1 MGVACRPLLSAM
13 KVVNAKSVVK
23 VPDNVT
29 VTVKSRVVKVSGPR
43 GSLQKSFRHMSIDL
57 YMPDEKTVKVEKWFA
72 GSKEL
77 AVLKTCCSHIQN
89 MIDGVTKG
97 FEYRMKMVY
106 AHFPTNVQIAGN
118 GQSLD
123 IVNFIGQKVK
133 FHVDCLDGVKV
144 ERDPQANTEFLS
156 IETTSKMCR
165 KHVLSSPRSV
175 RSRTRISV
183 NSSMVSMFPRRNSRR
198 KLERFAP
205 RLH

>member
-106 AHFPTNVQIAGN
+106 AHFPTNVQIAGDKK
-118 GQSLD
+118 SLD
-123 IVNFIGQKVK
+123 VVNSIGQKVK
-133 FHVDCLDGVKV
+133 FHVKALDGVTMERNPGNNAEIIFQGNDIENVSGTCALINQSRAVKNKDIRKFLDGIYVSQKGHV
-144 ERDPQANTEFLS
+144 EN
-156 IETTSKMCR
+156 
-165 KHVLSSPRSV
+165 
-175 RSRTRISV
+175 
-183 NSSMVSMFPRRNSRR
+183 
-198 KLERFAP
+198 
-205 RLH
+205 

>member
-1 MGVACRPLLSAM
+1 MGARGAVACRPLLSAL

-57 YMPDEKTVKVEKWFA
+57 YMPDERTVKVEKWFA

-97 FEYRMKMVY
+97 LEYRMKMVY

-144 ERDPQANTEFLS
+144 ERDPNLNTEILIHGNDLENVSKTCALISQKCAIKNKDIRKFLDG
-156 IETTSKMCR
+156 IY
-165 KHVLSSPRSV
+165 
-175 RSRTRISV
+175 
-183 NSSMVSMFPRRNSRR
+183 VSNKGFKEN
-198 KLERFAP
+198 FD
-205 RLH
+205 

>member
-13 KVVNAKSVVK
+13 KVANAKS
-23 VPDNVT
+23 
-29 VTVKSRVVKVSGPR
+29 VVKVSGPR

-144 ERDPQANTEFLS
+144 ERDPNLNTEILIHGNDLENVSKTCALISQKCAIKNKDIRKFLDGIYVSNKGFREILIKCCVANT
-156 IETTSKMCR
+156 
-165 KHVLSSPRSV
+165 
-175 RSRTRISV
+175 
-183 NSSMVSMFPRRNSRR
+183 
-198 KLERFAP
+198 
-205 RLH
+205 

>member
-13 KVVNAKSVVK
+13 KVVNAKSIVK
-23 VPDNVT
+23 VPENVT

-118 GQSLD
+118 GE
-123 IVNFIGQKVK
+123 
-133 FHVDCLDGVKV
+133 CLDGVKV
-144 ERDPQANTEFLS
+144 ERDPNLNTEIL
-156 IETTSKMCR
+156 IHGNDLENVSKTC
-165 KHVLSSPRSV
+165 
-175 RSRTRISV
+175 
-183 NSSMVSMFPRRNSRR
+183 
-198 KLERFAP
+198 A
-205 RLH
+205 